1 MLDLSLTLAADGPNP
16 LGHVL
21 DVPNVLGPFSMHV
34 VTLVLAAVLTI
45 LTMMKVAKAMEEG
58 SEADGAGR
66 YIPKGKLAQ
75 IIEFLCSTLRD
86 KVVKPQ
92 LGDSTDKFMPF
103 LWTLFFFIL
112 FNNMLGLIPL
122 LDLQHVIGGVGWGD
136 KHWAIVGGTA
146 TGNLAVTAGLATI
159 AFFVIQINGIRSSG
173 FGGWANHFLG
183 GAPVWLAPVIVPV
196 EILGMIIKP
205 SALAIRLCA
214 NMVGGHTLLATVLM
228 FTGMSIGAIGW
239 LAGAPVAILS
249 MLGGI
254 AIYFLEIFVGAL
266 QAFIFM
272 FLTTI
277 FIAQLMHHHHDDHE
291 GAHDYGHDQV
301 PESQDLA
308 VPVTQ

>member
-34 VTLVLAAVLTI
+34 ITLVVAAGLTI
-45 LTMMKVAKAMEEG
+45 FVMLKAAKAMEQG
-58 SEADGAGR
+58 SETDGAGR

-75 IIEFLCSTLRD
+75 IIEFLCISLRD

-92 LGDSTDKFMPF
+92 LGDATDKFMPF

-122 LDLQHVIGGVGWGD
+122 LDLQHLIGGVGWGD
-136 KHWAIVGGTA
+136 THWAVIGGTA
-146 TGNLAVTAGLATI
+146 TGNLAVTAALATV

-173 FGGWANHFLG
+173 IGGWANHFMG
-183 GAPVWLAPVIVPV
+183 GAPVWLAPIIVPV

-214 NMVGGHTLLATVLM
+214 NMVGGHTLLATILM
-228 FTGMSIGAIGW
+228 FTGMAIGGVGW
-239 LAGAPVAILS
+239 LYGAPITLLS
-249 MLGGI
+249 MVGGI
-254 AIYFLEIFVGAL
+254 AIYFLEIFVGVL

-291 GAHDYGHDQV
+291 GAHDYEHDHV
-301 PESQDLA
+301 PGAHDGA